1 MKADWCT
8 IPVSVPWRGS
18 EHFRDLQIW
27 LLDHVNHND
36 YDFAGV
42 DSKNQ
47 LNRIVYFGR
56 TKDATLFALR
66 WL

>member
-1 MKADWCT
+1 MKADWCN
-8 IPVSVPWRGS
+8 IPVSVPWCS
-18 EHFRDLQIW
+18 TDHYRDVRIW
-27 LLDHVNHND
+27 LLDHINHAD
-36 YDFAGV
+36 YAFAGV

-56 TKDATLFALR
+56 DKDATLFALR